1 MKIKR
6 LYENSTLKDDTYYQ
20 VREYTD
26 EDEYLIIPPEEE
38 DGYVFNYDAHNLEE
52 VIEFYFDK
60 KLDYGNGDFKVIKI
74 TEEEIDDDRMKMMRD
89 AKKYN
94 L

>member
-6 LYENSTLKDDTYYQ
+6 LYEDSKLKNDTYYQ
-20 VREYTD
+20 VRQYLD
-26 EDEYLIIPPEEE
+26 EDEFLIIPPEEE
-38 DGYVFNYDAHNLEE
+38 NGYVVNYDAYNLEE
-52 VIEFYFDK
+52 VIEFYFDTIK
-60 KLDYGNGDFKVIKI
+60 EENGDFKVIKI
-74 TEEEIDDDRMKMMRD
+74 IEEEIDDDRMKMMRD